1 MIKHTFVTL
10 LLVVICANVANAQ
23 WSLSGDKVYNTN
35 TGNIGIGTTSP
46 DKKLTIDGGLGFF
59 RNTYNPTTVSA
70 GYMHYNGTHL
80 TLGINSN
87 DPTNGIRF
95 ETTSSK
101 LARLIIRND
110 GNIGIGDEN
119 PTEKLSVDG
128 LIKIPLANNERHNS
142 PGLVGLSNDDFLHT
156 SSQQYLNNYGFGFFN
171 YLNGNPER
179 HAYMSG
185 FFGLHFFTE
194 AKSRMTISRLGN
206 IGIGDETPSEK
217 LSVDGLIKIPLANN
231 ERHNSPGLVGLSND
245 DFLHTSSQQYLN
257 NYGFG
262 FFNYLNG
269 NPERHAYMSGFFGLH
284 FFTEAKSRMLI
295 NRNGQVGIGVTN
307 FGTDN
312 TFKLFVKG
320 GIRTEK
326 AKIDVASQSSWGDY
340 VFEPTY
346 RLAPL
351 NEIETYIKA
360 HKHLPGVPSAATLV
374 KKGLD
379 LGKMHKIQMVK
390 IEELTLHTI
399 SQEKKIKQKDVE
411 IQQLKDQNKK
421 MQRQMAQV
429 LKRLEILEKNN
440 K

>member
-194 AKSRMTISRLGN
+194 AKSRM
-206 IGIGDETPSEK
+206 
-217 LSVDGLIKIPLANN
+217 
-231 ERHNSPGLVGLSND
+231 
-245 DFLHTSSQQYLN
+245 
-257 NYGFG
+257 
-262 FFNYLNG
+262 
-269 NPERHAYMSGFFGLH
+269 
-284 FFTEAKSRMLI
+284 LI

-326 AKIDVASQSSWGDY
+326 AKVEVANQGGWGDY

-351 NEIETYIKA
+351 NEVETYIKA
-360 HKHLPGVPSAATLV
+360 HKHLPGVPSATTLV